1 MGRSVSGA
9 SSGNQFLTTASSIGF
24 TAGDPIYNTSQGLGR
39 VSDTAVSTASFGF
52 TASAP
57 SAPILSQPNAGTLK
71 YIEYYGGMNVAPAV
85 AQLTNGNVAVAYGK
99 RASGASID
107 GYVYFKILDANDNVV
122 VSEVTVATTTHK
134 LSGGSIGCLALPNGK
149 FAVIWNGYTT
159 NYYLCFAIYNAD
171 GTVSTAATALTTYIA
186 AGPSNH
192 VAFAARSDSS
202 FVVAFYNNT
211 PNVVYHVI
219 SSTGTSTYNGNTA
232 SGSAGSGVNN
242 QISVT
247 VRSDNSFAIMF
258 TGNGLG
264 VLYYYVYS
272 ATNTSIV
279 GTNFSLTGGAGGYS
293 CKTFLL
299 PSDAIGI
306 VYSTS
311 NNAVYF
317 RSYSSA
323 GTLGSEVKL
332 FDADLGS
339 YTGFSANAVNASG
352 NFMVTWAFL
361 PTSTGATG
369 TTQRGKA
376 FYRLFDSSGT
386 ALSSAT
392 EIRAM
397 NNYSQGSTIQIFP
410 IGTSIR
416 LYRTSVE
423 SPSLANSYYWP
434 RGIYYAKVN
443 STSYALEPFASVS
456 QSAGSASASVNG
468 YNRGGSTLTTASFFP
483 ATTQTISASLGPSTS
498 TTSTQFLA
506 QTLIEDATSLGTSC
520 CTLQNGDIA
529 IVYKSASGS
538 YPVKMAIYNSAG
550 VQQTLITVAASASS
564 YVGQVYVIQLTN
576 GKIVVAYNS
585 SVTTVAFSVYSSSY
599 SFLNTLVGQGVYG
612 SGDLDWAISPLGQN
626 SLFIIGFREG
636 SQYMRYSIYNDTTR
650 TLNSQ
655 STTESTHTFNNVQVS
670 GFRSGDFIIWGPCNT
685 TGTVR
690 YYHMGR
696 TSDTSYAEYNI
707 SNTSSSTSGT
717 YYRMTNPSVT
727 PDDYLVFYN
736 SSSASALYSK
746 LLSSGGSTSLNS
758 GEASNTTYYNA
769 SPGSGSSVGVTGSGD
784 PIIATYPASSGQ
796 PLRYGLL
803 PTPSALQNSGVATQ
817 ATNGYTNLSSTAYS
831 SSNNTVSLQPYNG
844 DAFVAAYLD
853 NSQKPVFGIYY
864 ANSTSYSETITAGVT
879 ASAPVTIGYSNGYS
893 LVGIAISN
901 CSAGGAGIVQTS
913 GTAVVSNTYPS
924 VTSQSFDFRNRTTLG
939 VKGTISGRIV
949 TIEG

>member
-24 TAGDPIYNTSQGLGR
+24 TAGDPIYNSSQGLGR
-39 VSDTAVSTASFGF
+39 ISDTAVSTASFNI
-52 TASAP
+52 TSSAP
-57 SAPILSQPNAGTLK
+57 TSPILSQPNAGMLK

-85 AQLTNGNVAVAYGK
+85 AQLTNGNVVVAYGK

-134 LSGGSIGCLALPNGK
+134 LNGGAIGCLALPNGK

-171 GTVSTAATALTTYIA
+171 GTVSTAATALTTYVA
-186 AGPSNH
+186 AGPNNH
-192 VAFAARSDSS
+192 IAFAARSDSS
-202 FVVAFYNNT
+202 FVVAFYNNA

-219 SSTGTSTYNGNTA
+219 SSTGTSTYNGNTT
-232 SGSAGSGVNN
+232 SGSASNGYGN

-258 TGNGLG
+258 TGAGLG
-264 VLYYYVYS
+264 VLFYYVYS

-279 GTNFSLTGGAGGYS
+279 GTSFSLTGGSAGYS

-306 VYSTS
+306 VYSTGS
-311 NNAVYF
+311 NAVYF

-332 FDADLGS
+332 FDAAQAP

-352 NFMVTWAFL
+352 NFMVTWAFDSA
-361 PTSTGATG
+361 STGATG

-376 FYRLFDSSGT
+376 FYRLFNSSGT

-443 STSYALEPFASVS
+443 STSYALELFSSVS
-456 QSAGSASASVNG
+456 QAAGTASASVNG

-483 ATTQTISASLGPSTS
+483 ATTQTISASLGPSTA
-498 TTSTQFLA
+498 TTSTQFLT
-506 QTLIEDATSLGTSC
+506 QTLIEDAASLGTSC
-520 CTLQNGDIA
+520 CTLQDGNIA
-529 IVYKSASGS
+529 IAYKSSSAP
-538 YPVKMAIYNSAG
+538 YPIKMAIYNSSG
-550 VQQTLITVAASASS
+550 VQQTLITVEASTTS
-564 YVGQVYVIQLTN
+564 YVGQLYVIQLTN

-585 SVTTVAFSVYSSSY
+585 TVSNVAFKVYSSSY
-599 SFLNTLVGQGVYG
+599 SFLNTLTATTVYG
-612 SGDLDWAISPLGQN
+612 SGNMDWAMAPIGQN
-626 SLFIIGFREG
+626 SLFVIGFLEG
-636 SQYMRYSIYNDTTR
+636 SQYMRYSVYNDSTR
-650 TLNSQ
+650 IVNSQ
-655 STTESTHTFNNVQVS
+655 STSESTSIFSNVQVA
-670 GFRSGDFIIWGPCNT
+670 GFRSGDFILWGPNT
-685 TGTVR
+685 STGVNR

-696 TSDTSYAEYNI
+696 TTDTSYADYNI
-707 SNTSSSTSGT
+707 SQTTSSGVT
-717 YYRMTNPSVT
+717 YFYRMMNPSVT
-727 PDDYLVFYN
+727 PDDYVVFY
-736 SSSASALYSK
+736 SWSSASALYSK
-746 LLSSGGSTSLNS
+746 LLSSGGSTSLNA
-758 GEASNTTYYNA
+758 GDVSNTFYVNA
-769 SPGSGSSVGVTGSGD
+769 NTAFGPAVGVTGSGD
-784 PIIATYPASSGQ
+784 PVIATYPTSGGQ

-803 PTPSALQNSGVATQ
+803 PTPSALLNGSVATQ
-817 ATNGYTNLSSTAYS
+817 ATNSYTNLSSTAFAS
-831 SSNNTVSLQPYNG
+831 TNNPISLQPYNG

-853 NSQKPVFGIYY
+853 SNQKPVFGIYY
-864 ANSTSYSETITAGVT
+864 ANSTSYSQTITAGVT
-879 ASAPVTIGYSNGYS
+879 ASNAVTLSYATRYT
-893 LVGIAISN
+893 LVGVAVTN
-901 CSAGGAGIVQTS
+901 CAAGGAGVIQTN
-913 GTAVVSNTYPS
+913 GTALVSTSYPS
-924 VTSQSFDFRNRTTLG
+924 MAAQGFDFRNPITSG
-939 VKGTISGRIV
+939 IKGSVSGRIV
-949 TIEG
+949 TMGN